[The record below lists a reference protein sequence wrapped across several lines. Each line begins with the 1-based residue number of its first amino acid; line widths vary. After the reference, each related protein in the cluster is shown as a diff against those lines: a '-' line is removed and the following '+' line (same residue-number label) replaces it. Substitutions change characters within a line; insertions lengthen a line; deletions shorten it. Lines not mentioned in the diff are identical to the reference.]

1 MQSYYSIASLS
12 ARNRNFFYSVISLRL
27 VIPVV
32 VGCWFSESSFGQSSS
47 TYNVPLT
54 EHGHPDLQGLWS
66 DQTRTPFER
75 PTALG
80 TKRNYTETEIA
91 ELISAAQ
98 RAAERTQQPLDAGRG
113 APPAGVTITNQPDV
127 NFNGFVT
134 TYVPVNG
141 EYRTSIIIEPENGR
155 LPYKDDPPMDIFAK
169 RAAEGFGE
177 FDGPENRPPN
187 ERCLGIP
194 GQLPLIMPLPI
205 DGPWRNLQIVQN
217 EDYVLIYGEYHVTAR
232 IVRLNGSHQEPAYP
246 KFYGDSIGYWEE
258 STLVVHT
265 KSFKP
270 DQSDRRLRSS
280 RALEVIERF
289 TPVSPTE
296 IVFEYQIMDSEIYT
310 ARVTAQMTLQRM
322 PEGQKLYESGCHEGN
337 YSLPS
342 ILAGAR
348 RQEADSRLA
357 Q

>member
-1 MQSYYSIASLS
+1 MTTRFPRLEQLTKFAFVLFIGSWISAASLAQSTS
-12 ARNRNFFYSVISLRL
+12 AYS
-27 VIPVV
+27 
-32 VGCWFSESSFGQSSS
+32 
-47 TYNVPLT
+47 VPLT
-54 EHGHPDLQGLWS
+54 EYGHPDLQGLWS
-66 DQTRTPFER
+66 DRTRTPFER

-80 TKRNYTETEIA
+80 TKRNYTEEEIE
-91 ELISAAQ
+91 ELIAAAR
-98 RAAERTQQPLDAGRG
+98 RAAEGVQQPLDANRG
-113 APPAGVTITNQPDV
+113 APPLGETITNQPDL

-134 TYVPVNG
+134 DYVPVNG
-141 EYRTSIIIEPENGR
+141 EFRTSIIIEPENGR

-169 RAAEGFGE
+169 RAAAGFGA

-194 GQLPLIMPLPI
+194 GQLPLIMPLGI

-217 EDYVLIYGEYHVTAR
+217 HDYVLIYGEYHVTAR
-232 IVRLNGSHQEPAYP
+232 IVRLNSSHHDPAYA
-246 KFYGDSIGYWEE
+246 KFYGDSIGHWEG

-280 RALEVIERF
+280 GVLEITERF
-289 TPVSPTE
+289 TPVSQSE
-296 IVFEYQIMDSEIYT
+296 LLFEYQITDPEIYT
-310 ARVTAQMTLQRM
+310 ETVTAQMTLQRM
-322 PEGQKLYESGCHEGN
+322 PAGQKLYESACHEGN

-348 RQEADSRLA
+348 RQEADARLA